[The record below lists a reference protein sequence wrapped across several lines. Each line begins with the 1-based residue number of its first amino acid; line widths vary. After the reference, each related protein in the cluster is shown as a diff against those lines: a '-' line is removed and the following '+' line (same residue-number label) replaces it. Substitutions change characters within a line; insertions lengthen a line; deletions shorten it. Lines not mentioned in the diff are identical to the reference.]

1 MSKVSNLRNVRKRHK
16 LRRNCKKKNIKNMQ
30 TDELYS
36 GAKPKD
42 WKRSQ
47 KLQYWKCLT
56 ISQKLEIEAKK

>member
-1 MSKVSNLRNVRKRHK
+1 
-16 LRRNCKKKNIKNMQ
+16 MQ